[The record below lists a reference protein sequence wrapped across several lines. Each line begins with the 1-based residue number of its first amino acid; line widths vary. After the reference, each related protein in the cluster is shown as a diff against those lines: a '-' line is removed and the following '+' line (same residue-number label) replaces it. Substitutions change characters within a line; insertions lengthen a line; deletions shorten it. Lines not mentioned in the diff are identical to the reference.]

1 MTRLIVVLALLCPLA
16 AQAKPAGKKKQIL
29 FFTKAA
35 GNEHAV
41 IKVIDGQP
49 SLAQKIL
56 TDLGD
61 KNGFEI
67 THSKDGRIFTPE
79 GIAKFDGFVFYT
91 TGDLTT
97 EGVDKNPP
105 MPAGGKD
112 VLLEAIRKGKAFV
125 GIHVASDTFLTPGE
139 RFADNGDATDP
150 FLKMVGGE
158 FIQHGQQQKAR
169 VFVADPKF
177 PGNAA
182 KDFELFE
189 EFYSLKNLA
198 PDMHVVLWLGTWSLL
213 NTGRDSVYR
222 RAPYPIAWARNYGK
236 GRVFYTALG
245 HRDDVWQNP
254 MFQNM
259 VVGGLRW
266 ATGEVNASIKPNL
279 PQVTPYYAEI
289 PPQDARGPAPAATAS
304 AQPPPPP
311 APGAA
316 AAPKPRA
323 P

>member
-1 MTRLIVVLALLCPLA
+1 MTKRMIAVLVLLAPLA
-16 AQAKPAGKKKQIL
+16 AQAKPAKKKQIL

-41 IKVIDGQP
+41 IKVVEGQP

-56 TDLGD
+56 TELGD
-61 KNGFEI
+61 KNGFEV

-79 GIAKFDGFVFYT
+79 GIAKYDGFVFYT

-177 PGNAA
+177 PGHDV

-189 EFYSLKNLA
+189 EFYSFKNLA
-198 PDMHVVLWLGTWSLL
+198 KDMHVVLWLGTWSLL

-222 RAPYPIAWARNYGK
+222 RAPYPLAWAKPYGK

-266 ATGEVNASIKPNL
+266 ATGEVNANVKANIA
-279 PQVTPYYAEI
+279 QVTPYYAEI
-289 PPQDARGPAPAATAS
+289 PPQDPRT
-304 AQPPPPP
+304 PPPPAAKPATP

-316 AAPKPRA
+316 TAPKPGA
-323 P
+323 AH